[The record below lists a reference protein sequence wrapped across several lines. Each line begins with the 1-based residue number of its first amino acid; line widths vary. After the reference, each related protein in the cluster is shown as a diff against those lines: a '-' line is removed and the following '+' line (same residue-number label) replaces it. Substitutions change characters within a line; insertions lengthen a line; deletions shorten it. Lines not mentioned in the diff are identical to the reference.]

1 VSWSCLLLEP
11 SYASNCVALC
21 NLLHTV
27 RFVFLFFGHWSSSIA
42 VFHIPLHRVTVSWSC
57 LLLEPS
63 YASNCVALCN
73 LLHTVRCGFLF
84 FGHWSS
90 SIAVFHYTELLT
102 AIMPLTQRK
111 QHGRLCW
118 ATTALMRRSLRMPC
132 VSVDVFLS
140 ICPSLLI
147 K

>member
-1 VSWSCLLLEP
+1 MSWSCLLLER

-21 NLLHTV
+21 NLVHTV
-27 RFVFLFFGHWSSSIA
+27 RFV
-42 VFHIPLHRVTVSWSC
+42 
-57 LLLEPS
+57 
-63 YASNCVALCN
+63 
-73 LLHTVRCGFLF
+73 FLF

-132 VSVDVFLS
+132 VSFDVFLS
-140 ICPSLLI
+140 ICPSLSLHDQV
-147 K
+147 KTKPAGMPDV